1 MIPSEYNTQSI
12 VKDQSQIFKEN
23 IPKEQL
29 FSLLKSICFFK
40 DPASFFLDKPSYKR
54 GIFTGEVPI
63 FLEKCKP
70 YYYLSKQSYLERPI
84 NYNNFA
90 TIIRQICKSHGIP
103 IERKVSYDKSQH
115 QLTYSIQYIH

>member
-1 MIPSEYNTQSI
+1 MI
-12 VKDQSQIFKEN
+12 SQIFKEN

-29 FSLLKSICFFK
+29 FSLLRSICFFK
-40 DPASFFLDKPSYKR
+40 DSASFFLDKPSYKR
-54 GIFTGEVPI
+54 GFFTREVPI

-70 YYYLSKQSYLERPI
+70 YYHIAKQYYLERPV

-115 QLTYSIQYIH
+115 QLTYSIQHIQ